1 MEKCNFLSFRDVNLN
16 NGFWHD
22 RYNLNKNVSLENVRK
37 RFEESGRFDALRFN
51 YYKTGKRP
59 HIYFDSDAAKWIE
72 AVAYLYEK
80 DPDSMGEYIAVC
92 EELIDSME
100 KAQRDDGYLNS
111 THMQIEP
118 QNIFKV
124 RNNHELY
131 CAGHLIEAAIAYAEA
146 TGREKFIKIMER
158 YCECIY
164 KAFITERTAAFTTPG
179 HEEIEL
185 ALVKLYRYTK
195 NKQYLDM
202 AEFFL
207 KNRGREDEMYA
218 IQGNRVVTQDDTDIY
233 NLHEAKGHAV
243 RALYLYCGIADLA
256 EETNDK
262 ALLDNLND
270 VFDDIT
276 KRKMYITGG
285 VGSTHRTE
293 SFTAPYDLPNDT
305 AYSES
310 CAAIAMVLFATRLRK
325 SCRNS
330 KYGNTVERVL
340 YNSLISSTSLDGKS
354 FFYVNPLEIAM
365 EKHNREEAVVKWE
378 REWLPITQRVELFEC
393 SCCPPNINRFFGNFE
408 GIICLEEE
416 GHLTVEQYISADV
429 KSRYGKVTIASDY
442 AVNGKVNIVSSDYSS
457 DILSIRLPEWCREFK
472 ITVNGQIAQLD
483 MVDGYVNISVGRE
496 FSIDI
501 DFCVAPRAIC
511 ANSNVTDDLGRA
523 ALCYG
528 PLVYCLEKAD
538 NGERLNRIEVDFSQ
552 LYNAKINPDFHGFNS
567 ITLPAYIQKSDERL
581 YFDLADAKKEK
592 IKVKF
597 IPYYAF
603 ANRGEG
609 DMLVWVRAHK

>member
-1 MEKCNFLSFRDVNLN
+1 MEKCNFLSFRQVNLN

-80 DPDSMGEYIAVC
+80 DPDSMGEYISVC

-146 TGREKFIKIMER
+146 TGREKFVRIMER

-185 ALVKLYRYTK
+185 ALIKLYRYTK
-195 NKQYLDM
+195 NKRYLEM

-207 KNRGREDEMYA
+207 KNRGRKDEMYA

-233 NLHEAKGHAV
+233 NLHEAKGHTV

-262 ALLDNLND
+262 LLLDNLND

-276 KRKMYITGG
+276 THKMYITGG
-285 VGSTHRTE
+285 VGSTYRTE

-310 CAAIAMVLFATRLRK
+310 CAAIAMIMFATRLRK

-365 EKHNREEAVVKWE
+365 EKHDREEAVVKWE
-378 REWLPITQRVELFEC
+378 REWLPITQRVELFDC

-442 AVNGKVNIVSSDYSS
+442 AVGGKVNIVSSDYSS

-472 ITVNGQIAQLD
+472 ITVNGQTASFD
-483 MVDGYVNISVGRE
+483 TADGYVNISVEQE
-496 FSIDI
+496 FSIGI
-501 DFCVAPRAIC
+501 DFCIAPRAIC

-581 YFDLADAKKEK
+581 YFDLANVKKEK

-609 DMLVWVRAHK
+609 DMLVWVRTHK